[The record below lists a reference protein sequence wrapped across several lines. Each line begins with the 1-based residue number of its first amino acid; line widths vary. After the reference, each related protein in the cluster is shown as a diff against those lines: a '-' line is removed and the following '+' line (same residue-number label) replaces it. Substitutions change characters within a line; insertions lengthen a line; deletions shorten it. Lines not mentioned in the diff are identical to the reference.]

1 MTFSPYGL
9 QYFWMKAA
17 LRQILK
23 GLGRCFIRAFVRVEA
38 EGLERIPL
46 SGPLLLINN
55 HINFLDPVLSYLLA
69 PRHLVGFSKFENF
82 THPLLGPLVRFG
94 GAIPVRRGTA
104 DLGAIRAALDALAR
118 GEALLIDP
126 EGTRSHHG
134 RLQPARTGVVLLAL
148 RSGAPILPVAIWGQ
162 EQFWENLRH
171 LRWTTVWMRV
181 GHPFYLQADSERVS
195 REEREAML
203 REVMWQLAA
212 LLPSPY
218 RGIYA
223 DLDRATER
231 YLRFPP
237 SSKSN
242 LEMAE

>member
-1 MTFSPYGL
+1 
-9 QYFWMKAA
+9 MKAKVRRA
-17 LRQILK
+17 LK
-23 GLGRCFIRAFVRVEA
+23 GLGRCLIRALVRVEA
-38 EGLERIPL
+38 VGLERIPP

-55 HINFLDPVLSYLLA
+55 HINFLDPVLSYLFA

-94 GAIPVRRGTA
+94 DAIPVRRGTA
-104 DLGAIRAALDALAR
+104 DVAAIRAALDALAR

-134 RLQPARTGVVLLAL
+134 RLQPARTGVVMLAL
-148 RSGAPILPVAIWGQ
+148 RTGAPILPVAIWGQ
-162 EQFWENLRH
+162 EQFWANLPR
-171 LRWTTVWMRV
+171 LRRTAVWMRV
-181 GHPFYLQADSERVS
+181 GYLFYLQADGDRVS
-195 REEREAML
+195 REEREAMT

-212 LLPSPY
+212 LLPAPY
-218 RGIYA
+218 RGAYA

-237 SSKSN
+237 GAKSN
-242 LEMAE
+242 LGGSE

>member
-1 MTFSPYGL
+1 
-9 QYFWMKAA
+9 MKAEIRRA
-17 LRQILK
+17 LK
-23 GLGRCFIRAFVRVEA
+23 GLARYLVRVLVRVEA
-38 EGLERIPL
+38 VGLERIPP

-82 THPLLGPLVRFG
+82 AHPLLGPLVRFG
-94 GAIPVRRGTA
+94 DAIPVRRGTA
-104 DLGAIRAALDALAR
+104 DLPAIRAALDALER
-118 GEALLIDP
+118 GEVLLIDP

-148 RSGAPILPVAIWGQ
+148 RSSAPILPVAIWGQ
-162 EQFWENLRH
+162 ERFWENLRR
-171 LRWTTVWMRV
+171 LRRTRVWMRV
-181 GHPFYLQADSERVS
+181 GYPFHLRADGERAS
-195 REEREAML
+195 REEREAMT

-212 LLPSPY
+212 LLPAPY
-218 RGIYA
+218 RGAYA

-237 SSKSN
+237 GSRSN
-242 LEMAE
+242 LEEMTE

>member
-1 MTFSPYGL
+1 
-9 QYFWMKAA
+9 MKAEFRRA
-17 LRQILK
+17 LQRMARHLIQTL
-23 GLGRCFIRAFVRVEA
+23 VRVEA
-38 EGLERIPL
+38 AGLERIPP

-55 HINFLDPVLSYLLA
+55 HINFLDPVLSYLFA
-69 PRHLVGFSKFENF
+69 PRHLVGFSKLENF

-94 GAIPVRRGTA
+94 DAIPVRRGTA
-104 DLGAIRAALDALAR
+104 DLAAIRAALDTLAR

-134 RLQPARTGVVLLAL
+134 RLQPARTGVVILAL

-162 EQFWENLRH
+162 EQFWTDLRH
-171 LRWTTVWMRV
+171 LRRTTVWMRV
-181 GHPFYLQADSERVS
+181 GHPFYLQANGDRIS
-195 REEREAML
+195 REEREAMA

-212 LLPSPY
+212 LLPAPY
-218 RGIYA
+218 RGAYA

-237 SSKSN
+237 GSKSN
-242 LEMAE
+242 LELRE